1 MDIGLYIA
9 ENRQRRH
16 LKQCDLAKMV
26 GVHTTAIGRWERGE
40 QTPTFDKAQDIVK
53 ALGGELIIRER
64 I

>member
-1 MDIGLYIA
+1 
-9 ENRQRRH
+9 
-16 LKQCDLAKMV
+16 MV

-53 ALGGELIIRER
+53 ALGGELVIRER

>member
-9 ENRQRRH
+9 ENRKKWH

-53 ALGGELIIRER
+53 ALGGELVIRER